1 MTTTYKIKTFRY
13 DTGLIRTDE
22 FPTTGE
28 ATRHFR
34 YLANHLL
41 ADYGAGHRLRV
52 WDTSIAGRNTLYDS
66 PPGDIELRFDHRR
79 GLAGAID
86 IERREEV
93 RARVEA
99 TVETVDPPAPEPAPN
114 NVPELPPFLDEP
126 PAIDV
131 QELIDAARILPPA
144 VRSPMHTVQT
154 YAELAA
160 MPWTE
165 VPIIREERDEGRI
178 VPELGVS
185 PRAIREFRVNA
196 FVPKRGLGQMLGDTL
211 VIDTRCYNGFT
222 VRHMI
227 PINAITSVVT
237 LHEKKVQIGL
247 RRGAAP
253 RDFVFTDDECAF
265 VFQHAVEMQLWWASR
280 VV

>member
-22 FPTTGE
+22 FPTTDE

-34 YLANHLL
+34 YIANHLL

-52 WDTSIAGRNTLYDS
+52 WDTSVAGRNTLYDS
-66 PPGDIELRFDHRR
+66 PLGDIELRFDHRR

-99 TVETVDPPAPEPAPN
+99 TVETVDPPAPEPAPT
-114 NVPELPPFLDEP
+114 VTLPSPLPPFVEHP
-126 PAIDV
+126 PWRQV
-131 QELIDAARILPPA
+131 RAA
-144 VRSPMHTVQT
+144 MHTVQT

-178 VPELGVS
+178 VPESGVS

-211 VIDTRCYNGFT
+211 VVDTRCYNGVT
-222 VRHMI
+222 ARHMI
-227 PINAITSVVT
+227 PLSAITTVVT
-237 LHEKKVQIGL
+237 LHAKKVQIGVL
-247 RRGAAP
+247 RGGAP

-265 VFQHAVEMQLWWASR
+265 VFQHEVEMQLYWASR